1 MINHNISL
9 EYELNSGWL
18 NPWVEALHQGSALA
32 WQCSACDS
40 ASFAPERTC
49 RCGQNSGRWHPL
61 SGIAVL
67 ESRTDGADGSFALV
81 RFIGSDTSVVV
92 ALEGIDLGQTH
103 GQLMPYKFSDGG
115 VPRMVI
121 GPHEGVS

>member
-1 MINHNISL
+1 M
-9 EYELNSGWL
+9 
-18 NPWVEALHQGSALA
+18 
-32 WQCSACDS
+32 
-40 ASFAPERTC
+40 
-49 RCGQNSGRWHPL
+49 
-61 SGIAVL
+61 L
-67 ESRTDGADGSFALV
+67 ESRTDGADGSFALA